1 MTINKFKIGYKIIL
15 YESIRGFKNRY
26 PKRNFFQKPKNR
38 NKLNVYFWEY
48 VNEEDMIYESFE
60 TFGPYNNPWQTI
72 PYTVKEMIR
81 YDTEDNFQLLIDSIK
96 MINSEYTMFTKIDTI
111 NLKELEDL

>member
-1 MTINKFKIGYKIIL
+1 MPFNKYKIAYKIIL
-15 YESIRGFKNRY
+15 YESIRGFRNKY
-26 PKRNFFQKPKNR
+26 PKRRFFKRPTNN
-38 NKLNVYFWEY
+38 NKINVYLWEY

-81 YDTEDNFQLLIDSIK
+81 YDKKGNFNMLIDSIK
-96 MINSEYTMFTKIDTI
+96 MINSDYTMYTKIDTI
-111 NLKELEDL
+111 NLKEFED